1 MGRYLSGEK
10 ATMTGETGEETKAQK
25 SIECLG
31 MTQGREGGESGD
43 SGCVGDPGLNSRL
56 RNWAGACMWS
66 MWKRLGR
73 GLWSLGSNR

>member
-31 MTQGREGGESGD
+31 MTQGREEGK
-43 SGCVGDPGLNSRL
+43 VGIPGV
-56 RNWAGACMWS
+56 
-66 MWKRLGR
+66 LGT
-73 GLWSLGSNR
+73 LD